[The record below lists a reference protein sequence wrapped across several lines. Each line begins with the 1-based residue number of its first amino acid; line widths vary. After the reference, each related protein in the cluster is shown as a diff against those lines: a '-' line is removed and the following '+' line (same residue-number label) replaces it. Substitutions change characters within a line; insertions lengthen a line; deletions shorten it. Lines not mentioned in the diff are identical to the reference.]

1 MNRMHEANRRGWDA
15 VSAGWQA
22 AVERNVDWRRCPEDP
37 TIALGKRELDLL
49 GKVAG
54 KDICV
59 LGSGDNLA
67 VFALAG
73 LGARVTS
80 VDISRVQLDK
90 AACRA
95 DELCLDIAFLR
106 TDVVDLRA
114 LGGESFDLVYTG
126 DHVAVWVS
134 DLSGYYAEASQI
146 LRRGGTFIIK
156 EYHPFR
162 RLWQDTPDR
171 LELKCGYFQRGPT
184 AMTARRPSPA
194 CRRARCPATSSTG
207 RWRTTSRRSW
217 RPAATSRPSTN
228 AAIGASGG
236 NPHRW
241 RGSRPRCCWLAA
253 SGSRPH
259 RRSSPD
265 GYAPIGWG
273 SMMRVCARTASL
285 RLVPCTAAH

>member
-1 MNRMHEANRRGWDA
+1 MNRMHEANRRGWEA

-22 AVERNVDWRRCPEDP
+22 AVKRHVDWRRCPEDP
-37 TIALGKRELDLL
+37 TIALDKRELDLL
-49 GKVAG
+49 GKVVG

-80 VDISRVQLDK
+80 VDISKVQLDK

-134 DLSGYYAEASQI
+134 DLSGYYAQANRI
-146 LRRGGTFIIK
+146 LRRGGTLMIK

-162 RLWQDTPDR
+162 RLWQDAPDR
-171 LELKCGYFQRGPT
+171 LELKCGYFQRGP
-184 AMTARRPSPA
+184 
-194 CRRARCPATSSTG
+194 
-207 RWRTTSRRSW
+207 
-217 RPAATSRPSTN
+217 
-228 AAIGASGG
+228 
-236 NPHRW
+236 
-241 RGSRPRCCWLAA
+241 PRL
-253 SGSRPH
+253 
-259 RRSSPD
+259 
-265 GYAPIGWG
+265 
-273 SMMRVCARTASL
+273 
-285 RLVPCTAAH
+285 

>member
-22 AVERNVDWRRCPEDP
+22 AVERHVDWRRCPEDP
-37 TIALGKRELDLL
+37 TIALDKRELDLL

-80 VDISRVQLDK
+80 VDISQVQLDK
-90 AACRA
+90 AASRA

-114 LGGESFDLVYTG
+114 LGGESFDRVYTG

-134 DLSGYYAEASQI
+134 DLSGYYAEASRI
-146 LRRGGTFIIK
+146 LRRRGTLMIK

-171 LELKCGYFQRGPT
+171 LELKCGYFERGPHAYDRSEAVAGVPPGLLPSYEFNWTVADYIAALMEAGCDLT
-184 AMTARRPSPA
+184 AIHECGDRPERWESAPLA
-194 CRRARCPATSSTG
+194 GLPGSLLLVG
-207 RWRTTSRRSW
+207 RKR
-217 RPAATSRPSTN
+217 
-228 AAIGASGG
+228 
-236 NPHRW
+236 
-241 RGSRPRCCWLAA
+241 
-253 SGSRPH
+253 
-259 RRSSPD
+259 
-265 GYAPIGWG
+265 
-273 SMMRVCARTASL
+273 
-285 RLVPCTAAH
+285 